1 MKQQEEL
8 KVLVIDDSQHVHTML
23 KFILR
28 KEGINSVYF
37 SLNGFDGIKLAEE
50 IQPDIIFLDN
60 VMPKVGGLEVLA
72 ELRSKGYTTKIVML
86 SSVIS
91 ENGVKK
97 AKELGADY
105 YIVKPFTPEK
115 IKQVINKFFVTE
127 ELELQNNL

>member
-1 MKQQEEL
+1 MKQLEEL

-37 SLNGFDGIKLAEE
+37 SLNGLDGIKLAEE

-72 ELRSKGYTTKIVML
+72 ELRNKGYTTKIVML

-115 IKQVINKFFVTE
+115 IIQVINKFFVIE
-127 ELELQNNL
+127 EIEI

>member
-1 MKQQEEL
+1 
-8 KVLVIDDSQHVHTML
+8 ML

-28 KEGINSVYF
+28 KEGINSVHF

-72 ELRSKGYTTKIVML
+72 ELRNKGYTTKIVML

-115 IKQVINKFFVTE
+115 IIQVINKFFVME
-127 ELELQNNL
+127 EIEIQNN

>member
-1 MKQQEEL
+1 MKQLEEL

-28 KEGINSVYF
+28 KEGINSVHF

-72 ELRSKGYTTKIVML
+72 ELRNKGYTTKIVML

-115 IKQVINKFFVTE
+115 IIQVINKFFVME
-127 ELELQNNL
+127 EIEIQNN

>member
-1 MKQQEEL
+1 MKQLEEI

-28 KEGINSVYF
+28 KEGINSVNF

-72 ELRSKGYTTKIVML
+72 ELRNKGYTTKIVML

-115 IKQVINKFFVTE
+115 IIQVINKFFVME
-127 ELELQNNL
+127 EIEIQNN

>member
-1 MKQQEEL
+1 MKKLEEL

-28 KEGINSVYF
+28 KEGINAVYF

-50 IQPDIIFLDN
+50 VQPDIIFLDN

-72 ELRSKGYTTKIVML
+72 ELRAKGYTTKIVML

-115 IKQVINKFFVTE
+115 IKQVINKFFVAE
-127 ELELQNNL
+127 EFELQNI

>member
-1 MKQQEEL
+1 MKLVEEL

-37 SLNGFDGIKLAEE
+37 SLNGYDGIKLTEE

-72 ELRSKGYTTKIVML
+72 ELRAKGYTTKIVML

-115 IKQVINKFFVTE
+115 IIQVINKFFVTE
-127 ELELQNNL
+127 ELEPQNN

>member
-1 MKQQEEL
+1 MKQLEEI

-28 KEGINSVYF
+28 KEGINSVSF

-72 ELRSKGYTTKIVML
+72 ELRNKGYTTKIVML

-115 IKQVINKFFVTE
+115 IIQVINKFFVME
-127 ELELQNNL
+127 EIEVQNN

>member
-1 MKQQEEL
+1 MKNLEEV

-28 KEGINSVYF
+28 KESINAVYF

-50 IQPDIIFLDN
+50 IQPDLIFLDN
-60 VMPKVGGLEVLA
+60 VMPKIGGLEVLT

-115 IKQVINKFFVTE
+115 IKQVINKFFIKE
-127 ELELQNNL
+127 ELETQNN

>member
-1 MKQQEEL
+1 MKQLEEL

-37 SLNGFDGIKLAEE
+37 SLNGLDGIKLAEE

-72 ELRSKGYTTKIVML
+72 ELRNKGYTTKIVML

-97 AKELGADY
+97 ARELGADY
-105 YIVKPFTPEK
+105 YIVKPFTPDK
-115 IKQVINKFFVTE
+115 IIQVINKFFMVE
-127 ELELQNNL
+127 EIEIQNN

>member
-1 MKQQEEL
+1 MKQLEEL

-72 ELRSKGYTTKIVML
+72 ELRNKGYTTKIVML

-115 IKQVINKFFVTE
+115 IIQVINKFFVIE
-127 ELELQNNL
+127 EIEI

>member
-1 MKQQEEL
+1 MKPLEEL

-28 KEGINSVYF
+28 KEGINTIYF
-37 SLNGFDGIKLAEE
+37 SLNGLDGIKLTEE
-50 IQPDIIFLDN
+50 IKPDIIFLDN
-60 VMPKVGGLEVLA
+60 VMPKVGGLQVLT
-72 ELRSKGYTTKIVML
+72 ELRNKGYTTIIVML

-105 YIVKPFTPEK
+105 YIVKPFAPDK
-115 IKQVINKFFVTE
+115 IKQVINKFFLNE
-127 ELELQNNL
+127 ELELQNN

>member
-1 MKQQEEL
+1 MKKLEEL

-28 KEGINSVYF
+28 KEGINAVYF

-50 IQPDIIFLDN
+50 VQPDIIFLDN

-72 ELRSKGYTTKIVML
+72 ELRAKGYTTKIVML

-115 IKQVINKFFVTE
+115 IKQVINKFFVME
-127 ELELQNNL
+127 ELELQNN

>member
-1 MKQQEEL
+1 MKQLEEL

-72 ELRSKGYTTKIVML
+72 ELRNKGYTTKIVML

-115 IKQVINKFFVTE
+115 IIQVINKFFVME
-127 ELELQNNL
+127 EIEI